1 MGRQAP
7 THNDP
12 IVEEESRCHQKPG
25 VLSEEER
32 TLLVEYLLVE
42 NLPPREI
49 IRVAGV
55 SSRTVSRVM
64 QRLGL
69 RRRNVGRVSSSRKR
83 HTQRLHEILS
93 QYYALEEVTLDA
105 LDQLA
110 GGNDLSLKVLL
121 DLIREHVSPSRWA
134 IRACLGPCGQPAL
147 TPSPGDRYC
156 PACKKKIKKDRMG
169 IQEDMLYS

>member
-1 MGRQAP
+1 MRRRSP
-7 THNDP
+7 TRNDP
-12 IVEEESRCHQKPG
+12 IVEEESRCHQKPEI
-25 VLSEEER
+25 LSEEER
-32 TLLVEYLLVE
+32 TLLAEYLLVE

-55 SSRTVSRVM
+55 SSRTVTRVM

-83 HTQRLHEILS
+83 HAQRLHEILS

-110 GGNDLSLKVLL
+110 GENSLSLKSLF

-134 IRACLGPCGQPAL
+134 IRRCLTCGASAV
-147 TPSPGDRYC
+147 TPSSADRYC
-156 PACKKKIKKDRMG
+156 PTCKKKVKKVRGG
-169 IQEDMLYS
+169 IEDAAMYE